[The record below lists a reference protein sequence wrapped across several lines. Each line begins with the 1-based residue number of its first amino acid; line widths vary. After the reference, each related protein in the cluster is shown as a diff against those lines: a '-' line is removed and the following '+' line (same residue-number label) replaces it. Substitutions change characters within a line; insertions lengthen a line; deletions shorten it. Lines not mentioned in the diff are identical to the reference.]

1 MNNENLKNLFENLKN
16 GDFVAFYHKPWYF
29 LFSKVIFWTTRKKID
44 HVAQV
49 FDVKRFGSILNFS
62 VGEQLTS
69 GRRITK
75 YSIIRNL
82 DGFLID
88 SRFRND
94 NLNYFWLPIKT
105 EINTKQNK
113 LLREYWSKKVDYEF
127 SQLPF
132 VFNWFYELFGDK
144 KKTYDRVCSTACNE
158 AANIIG
164 IAENNKDK
172 VTSPAEFLKL
182 NFIKEVIRL

>member
-1 MNNENLKNLFENLKN
+1 MDKKYLFENIKN
-16 GDFVAFYHKPWYF
+16 GDYLGFYHKPWYF

-49 FDVKRFGSILNFS
+49 FDVKRYDSILNFS
-62 VGEQLTS
+62 VGEQMTS

-75 YSIIRNL
+75 YSIVNTL
-82 DGFLID
+82 NNTLID
-88 SRFRND
+88 SRFRDD
-94 NLNYFWLPIKT
+94 NLRYFYLPIKT
-105 EINTKQNK
+105 EINLKQNK

-132 VFNWFYELFGDK
+132 VFNWVYKLFGDK

-164 IAENNKDK
+164 IAQNNKDK

-182 NFIKEVIRL
+182 NFIKEIIRL